1 ICACTPLTLP
11 PSLCRPRAWAKILTH
26 SLLDSQPLVPRS
38 EGKDKQSARG
48 AQRTNAYRAYRE
60 PDKVLQGR
68 RRKETWEVCLCN
80 GFREIERRETIAYDA
95 PRHHL
100 SLSLFF
106 SFHHIRIHW
115 PFFLDG
121 SQPSERKKKRE
132 IPESDPFHALKSFSA
147 VTDNDS

>member
-26 SLLDSQPLVPRS
+26 SMLDSQPLVPRS

-48 AQRTNAYRAYRE
+48 AQRTNAYRATKTER
-60 PDKVLQGR
+60 DVGGLFIKGR
-68 RRKETWEVCLCN
+68 NDRVRRSSTS
-80 GFREIERRETIAYDA
+80 R
-95 PRHHL
+95 L

-106 SFHHIRIHW
+106 LFFFFFHHIRFHW

>member
-26 SLLDSQPLVPRS
+26 SMLDSQPLVPRS
-38 EGKDKQSARG
+38 EGKDDQSARG
-48 AQRTNAYRAYRE
+48 AQITNAYRAYRE
-60 PDKVLQGR
+60 PDKKGEKRSRTTLLDI
-68 RRKETWEVCLCN
+68 TS
-80 GFREIERRETIAYDA
+80 
-95 PRHHL
+95 L
-100 SLSLFF
+100 SLSLSLAFC